1 MNIDRRI
8 VWLPKPASVEAK
20 DSYGDTKTIEVIALA
35 YSWDHFAP
43 HRGYQ
48 DHQGPSEALTRD
60 LTWRYVGNLTLSVV
74 EG

>member
-43 HRGYQ
+43 H
-48 DHQGPSEALTRD
+48 QGPSEALTRD